1 MEGRGSNLEY
11 AWSLPSI
18 ILLGVMVL
26 TAGMTFVFLLAPQSL
41 RLDEAQSLWETS
53 RSPHAILTTVA
64 QDVHVPLYH
73 ELLHAW
79 RNVAGDSVVSARV
92 LSLAFFLMAIPAMY
106 ALGAYAYGPAAGIFV
121 ASLFTLSPF
130 MNWYASE
137 IRMYTLFALIAILQ
151 QYFFLRL
158 FKRESDAAWIGYGI
172 TTVVGIYVH
181 YFFFLILFTEA
192 VFFFARRSLFSA
204 SALRR
209 FISAW
214 AVAAL
219 SFVPWI
225 WYVIR
230 QGQAQ
235 NQQPLLAVPTTV
247 DLFNV
252 FSQFLFGFQSNAI
265 NTIFL
270 SLWPVLILVAFLA
283 LRKHS
288 TGRPET
294 DFFML
299 SVILPVGLALAISL
313 VVPLFVSR
321 YLIFVIPA
329 FYLLIANIFSRYPL
343 PGRWVAGGALI
354 ALMVAMLGVQTVSAM
369 TPVKEDYRAA
379 VSYLSLNARPQDVIL
394 ISAPF
399 TIYPIQYYYRG
410 AATLSTLPQWN
421 RYAHGGIPAFDPG
434 TLPQQAVDETRDADY
449 AWLVLSYDQG
459 YQSQILA
466 YFDQHYGRV
475 SAKIFSTG
483 LAVYEYKIRYD
494 TPLSSRPSA
503 TAMTP

>member
-1 MEGRGSNLEY
+1 MEGRGSNPGY
-11 AWSLPSI
+11 ARSLPSI
-18 ILLGVMVL
+18 ILLGLMML
-26 TAGMTFVFLLAPQSL
+26 TAVTFAFSLTLQSL

-53 RSPHAILTTVA
+53 RSPQAILTTVA

-79 RNVAGDSVVSARV
+79 RNVIGDSVVSARI

-106 ALGAYAYGPAAGIFV
+106 ALGRCAYGPATGSFAAV
-121 ASLFTLSPF
+121 LFTLSPF

-137 IRMYTLFALIAILQ
+137 IRMYTLFTFIAVLH
-151 QYFFLRL
+151 QYFFVRL

-172 TTVVGIYVH
+172 TAVIGIYVH
-181 YFFFLILFTEA
+181 YFFFLVLFTEA
-192 VFFFARRSLFSA
+192 VFFFARRSLFSP
-204 SALRR
+204 SAFRR
-209 FISAW
+209 FLLAW
-214 AVAAL
+214 GVAAL

-247 DLFNV
+247 NLFNV

-265 NTIFL
+265 NTAFL

-288 TGRPET
+288 MGRPET

-313 VVPLFVSR
+313 IVPLFVSR

-343 PGRWVAGGALI
+343 PGRWLAGGALI
-354 ALMVAMLGVQTVSAM
+354 ALMVAMLGVQTVSAT

-379 VSYLSLNARPQDVIL
+379 VAYLSLNARPQDVIV

-410 AATLSTLPQWN
+410 AATLATLPQWN

-475 SAKIFSTG
+475 SAKTFSTG
-483 LAVYEYKIRYD
+483 LSVYEYKIRYD
-494 TPLSSRPSA
+494 TPLSSRAPA
-503 TAMTP
+503 TAIVP